1 MAMRRSKGAFDEETS
16 WYPFSLFFSL
26 LSHTSLK
33 GRFIISLYS
42 KGSAEGLL
50 E

>member
-16 WYPFSLFFSL
+16 WSPFSLFFAL

-33 GRFIISLYS
+33 DHFIISLYS
-42 KGSAEGLL
+42 TAEGLL